1 MTQEGKWT
9 ITPVDDPPQAVRN
22 MDIVVTSIP
31 PGDVKPVTGEALAP
45 GTLLIP
51 LDLVNSW
58 QDDVLLVGRSGGCRQ
73 PCAFLRSSPS
83 QAGNGVSRAQG
94 SRSGSRISWLGK
106 SPRASASDRKLIA
119 VCGIASTDVVVGWEI
134 YRRARAANIGLE
146 FDMQG

>member
-1 MTQEGKWT
+1 MTQEGNWT
-9 ITPVDDPPQAVRN
+9 ITPVDDPLQAVRN

-31 PGDVKPVTGEALAP
+31 PGDVRPVTGEALTP

-58 QDDVLLVGRSGGCRQ
+58 QDNVLLAADRVAADNPG
-73 PCAFLRSSPS
+73 AFFRSSPR
-83 QAGNGVSRAQG
+83 QASNGVSRAQG
-94 SRSGSRISWLGK
+94 RRSGSRISSQENRRGLRRQIET
-106 SPRASASDRKLIA
+106 SIA

-134 YRRARAANIGLE
+134 YRRASAANIGLE